1 MKKPAAGHTFHLKV
15 LLTACVVL
23 SVLGHCLAGVLLE
36 RFGSYDFG
44 KAISV
49 PSAVMVELKDQPV
62 APRAVSTPA
71 PAVPKR
77 HIPTRVAAVPSSPPS
92 LPQLNSSP
100 PPETTQ
106 LPAEQPVTR
115 AAQPLPDSSKQSST
129 PLSKER
135 PEEFRLN
142 PDSITSAQQERLTY
156 QISLL
161 GVPVG
166 SALLEATN
174 RNGELRIITTVR
186 SNSVMSAIY
195 PVNDFTDTRL
205 IKGRYLLTRI
215 RQREGSLVSD
225 SGFNLMFQ
233 ERKIFWIDRL
243 KMISS
248 TEPLEYLDTLDVISG
263 FCFIR
268 QQSLAVGATITL
280 RLYDGD
286 KSSLV
291 PVEVI
296 RREKLSLPG
305 MRTAETLVIRPL
317 FRENGFFRNNREV
330 LIWLTDDENRVPV
343 RVEVTTPVGR
353 VVAELVSSERINP
366 PVEKQV
372 TLPVLSV
379 DPS

>member
-1 MKKPAAGHTFHLKV
+1 MKKTAARHTLHIKV
-15 LLTACVVL
+15 LLITCIVL
-23 SVLGHCLAGVLLE
+23 SVLGHCLAGVFIE

-44 KAISV
+44 KAVSA
-49 PSAVMVELKDQPV
+49 PHAVMVELKDLPV
-62 APRAVSTPA
+62 ANAAVSPPA
-71 PAVPKR
+71 PVVPKR
-77 HIPTRVAAVPSSPPS
+77 HNSARVTPPPSPPS
-92 LPQLNSSP
+92 LPHPAPQPETVPL
-100 PPETTQ
+100 PPE
-106 LPAEQPVTR
+106 QPEAPT
-115 AAQPLPDSSKQSST
+115 PLPEPIQQNSI
-129 PLSKER
+129 PVSKER

-142 PDSITSAQQERLTY
+142 PDSIASAEQERLAY

-174 RNGELRIITTVR
+174 RQGELRINTSVR

-195 PVNDFTDTRL
+195 PVNDSTDTRL

-215 RQREGSLVSD
+215 RQQEGSLISD

-233 ERKIFWIDRL
+233 ERKTFWIDRL

-248 TEPLEYLDTLDVISG
+248 TEPLEHLDTLDVISG
-263 FCFIR
+263 FYFIR
-268 QQSLAVGATITL
+268 QQSLAVGTTITL

-291 PVEVI
+291 PVEVL

-305 MRTAETLVIRPL
+305 MRSAETLVIKPL
-317 FRENGFFRNNREV
+317 FRENGFFKNNREV

-353 VVAELVSSERINP
+353 VVAELVSSERINRP
-366 PVEKQV
+366 EEKQA

-379 DPS
+379 DQL

>member
-1 MKKPAAGHTFHLKV
+1 MKKSAARHTFHLKV
-15 LLTACVVL
+15 LLTVCVVL

-44 KAISV
+44 KAV
-49 PSAVMVELKDQPV
+49 TAPPAVMVELKDLPV
-62 APRAVSTPA
+62 APAAVSPPV
-71 PAVPKR
+71 PAVSKR
-77 HIPTRVAAVPSSPPS
+77 HIPTRVAVAAPSPPS
-92 LPQLNSSP
+92 LPQRNSSP
-100 PPETTQ
+100 PPEATP
-106 LPAEQPVTR
+106 LPAEQAEPPTT
-115 AAQPLPDSSKQSST
+115 LPESSKQSSA

-142 PDSITSAQQERLTY
+142 PDSITSAQQERLAY

-161 GVPVG
+161 GLPVG
-166 SALLEATN
+166 SAMLEATN
-174 RNGELRIITTVR
+174 KNGELRIITTVR
-186 SNSVMSAIY
+186 SNSVMSVIY
-195 PVNDFTDTRL
+195 PVNDSTDTRL

-233 ERKIFWIDRL
+233 ERKTFWIDRL
-243 KMISS
+243 KMVSS
-248 TEPLEYLDTLDVISG
+248 TEPLEHLDTLDVISG
-263 FCFIR
+263 FYFIR
-268 QQSLAVGATITL
+268 QQSLVVGTTFTL

-291 PVEVI
+291 PVEVL
-296 RREKLSLPG
+296 RREKVSLPG
-305 MRTAETLVIRPL
+305 MRSAETLVIKPL
-317 FRENGFFRNNREV
+317 FRENGFFKNNREV

-366 PVEKQV
+366 AVEKQV